1 MTIIRF
7 TKGDLFFVAVSLFC
21 VFVTGLASGLGW
33 NFIEAE
39 QELLRNMKS
48 LEETSAFEP

>member
-7 TKGDLFFVAVSLFC
+7 TKADLFFIAICFFC
-21 VFVTGLASGLGW
+21 VFVSGIASGLGL

-39 QELLRNMKS
+39 QELLGGMKS